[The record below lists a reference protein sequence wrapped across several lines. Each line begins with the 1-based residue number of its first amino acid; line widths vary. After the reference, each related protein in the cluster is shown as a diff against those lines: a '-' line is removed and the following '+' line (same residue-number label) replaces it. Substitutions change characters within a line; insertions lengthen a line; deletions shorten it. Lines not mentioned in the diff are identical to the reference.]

1 MRKLYG
7 LAAVL
12 VAGCSSSSPDATR
25 TADNSFVVTASG
37 PPAVSIEDAQDDVR
51 APSGAKWAEVRG
63 RAAHTATT
71 LPDGRILVAGGCV
84 TDGCGE
90 ASDATFI
97 VSGDAAT
104 VTVGPTMSG
113 PRDAHTATALADGRV
128 MLVGGYPGEGAGVL
142 ASVDIIDPVSG
153 VLDRQTPL
161 SQPRGGHAAALTS
174 DGAVLVVGGWVR
186 SRTYTASAEMVDPA
200 SGETLQVGR
209 APYSADALDAVTLQ
223 DGRILITGGQVAPGQ
238 ATSTAAV
245 FAPDTGSWVRVGDMT
260 TPRLK
265 HFSVLLGDGRVL
277 VMGGTPDDE
286 ELLNST
292 ELFDPIANTF
302 SPGPRMT
309 EPRYK
314 FPGGAVVLDDGRVVV
329 AGGGQTTEVLDL
341 DAGTSTV
348 IAQADVRGSFA
359 TLNRLDSGDLL
370 IIGGYDDQIRLRN
383 EVYIIPVPPI

>member
-1 MRKLYG
+1 
-7 LAAVL
+7 
-12 VAGCSSSSPDATR
+12 
-25 TADNSFVVTASG
+25 
-37 PPAVSIEDAQDDVR
+37 VSIDEAHGEVR
-51 APSGAKWAEVRG
+51 ALSGAGWSEVRG

-84 TDGCGE
+84 TDGCSE
-90 ASDATFI
+90 ASSATFI

-113 PRDAHTATALADGRV
+113 PRDAHTATVLVDGRV

-153 VLDRQTPL
+153 MLDRRTSL

-174 DGAVLVVGGWVR
+174 DGGVLVVGGWVR
-186 SRTYTASAEMVDPA
+186 SRTYTASAELVDPV
-200 SGETLQVGR
+200 SGETRQVAD
-209 APYSADALDAVTLQ
+209 APYGADALDAVALR
-223 DGRILITGGQVAPGQ
+223 DGRILTTGGQVAPGQ
-238 ATSTAAV
+238 ATPAAAV
-245 FAPDTGSWVRVGDMT
+245 FDPDTGSWIRVGDMA

-265 HFSVLLGDGRVL
+265 HFSVLVGDGRVL

-292 ELFDPIANTF
+292 ELFDPVTNTF
-302 SPGPRMT
+302 SPGPQMT

-314 FPGGAVVLDDGRVVV
+314 FPGGAVLLDDGRVVV
-329 AGGGQTTEVLDL
+329 AGGGRTTEILDI
-341 DAGTSTV
+341 DEGTSTV

-359 TLNRLDSGDLL
+359 TLNELESGDLL
-370 IIGGYDDQIRLRN
+370 IVGGYDDQIRLRN
-383 EVYIIPVPPI
+383 EAYIIPVPPI